1 MESVSTYLIKSEIP
15 FYQITENTARRT
27 GGLSFDRRSDDF
39 QRTSE
44 KYAMERHE
52 IATTFT

>member
-1 MESVSTYLIKSEIP
+1 MKSVNTYLIKSEMP
-15 FYQITENTARRT
+15 FYQITENTARST
-27 GGLSFDRRSDDF
+27 GGLSFDRRSDGF
-39 QRTSE
+39 QCTPE